1 MNLQTTGRIIS
12 FIIGAGAILILQFE
26 LGYPAYMA
34 IPAAVIGYTASR
46 LIFAL
51 IGAKRSDSK

>member
-12 FIIGAGAILILQFE
+12 FVIGAGTILVLQFE
-26 LGYPAYMA
+26 LGYAAYVA
-34 IPAAVIGYTASR
+34 IPAAVVGYTASR

-51 IGAKRSDSK
+51 IDSRKAPSK

>member
-12 FIIGAGAILILQFE
+12 FIIGAGAILLLQFE
-26 LGYPAYMA
+26 LGYPAYTA

-51 IGAKRSDSK
+51 IGARKPTSK